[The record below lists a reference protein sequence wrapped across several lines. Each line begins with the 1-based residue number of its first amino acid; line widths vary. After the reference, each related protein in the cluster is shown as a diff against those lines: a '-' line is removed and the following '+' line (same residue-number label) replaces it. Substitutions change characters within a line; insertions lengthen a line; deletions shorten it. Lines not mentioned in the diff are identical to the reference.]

1 MAADTQDK
9 ERKQGVL
16 ASLKGA
22 WRKVAGAR
30 AGNATQETP
39 APAELQTSVDEA
51 PVAAPAETPAPP
63 VPAAES
69 APEAETTGTTEPEA
83 AAEVA
88 AEPQSEV
95 APEPASAPEP
105 EIASEP
111 EPVSEPLE
119 VAAPT
124 AAKPKKAAK
133 TVPAQDPV
141 VGEST
146 PALGGASSP
155 FIAPV
160 TTEKGP
166 DTSWTVAQLRS
177 LAKERGV
184 RGYSSMSK
192 SQLLGSLGNPQA

>member
-9 ERKQGVL
+9 ERKPGVL

-30 AGNATQETP
+30 AGGATQETP
-39 APAELQTSVDEA
+39 TPAELQTSVDEA
-51 PVAAPAETPAPP
+51 PVAAFAETP
-63 VPAAES
+63 VPHVQAAES
-69 APEAETTGTTEPEA
+69 SPQVDSSAPTEPKPALEASEERQAAVKTTPETAAETS
-83 AAEVA
+83 
-88 AEPQSEV
+88 SE
-95 APEPASAPEP
+95 S
-105 EIASEP
+105 
-111 EPVSEPLE
+111 EPVSEPLD

-124 AAKPKKAAK
+124 TTKPKKAAK

-160 TTEKGP
+160 TTEAGP